1 MIEAFISSIIMAVAI
16 FYIWNNLSIEKFK
29 WRSLRTILILFI
41 TSVVLFLIYI
51 NPNAIFRLITD
62 TIIFI
67 IVYKYLFKKEIK
79 YSITGPVFSQTLCF
93 ISEALFAI
101 VLFVILKQNASE
113 LQDNYLGTIFTNCV
127 VSSIAIVLSK
137 IPLVKKVCIKINNSI
152 GKMDELTIIFLLMIC
167 VFIYNICLINIF
179 RDLKPEI
186 LMLTS
191 MIISLLSLILVI
203 MFFKAKDDYYKINDK
218 YNSSLESLKELEN
231 ALTNHRIDN
240 HENRNHLM
248 TIRNMTTSKK
258 IIKFIDT
265 ILDNKLKDDKNISK
279 ETDIIPAG
287 GLRGLIYSKL
297 LLMNSKEIEYEL
309 DVANS
314 VRIVD
319 ILDYGND
326 TMLDICKIVGIF
338 LDNAIEEVDNLEDKY
353 IVIEMYLEEDVL
365 TITITNTFDNT
376 KCKDNIYKAGI
387 STKGGNHGYGLSL
400 VKKLVHKNKKLKT
413 RHEINDDEFT
423 QILKI
428 YK

>member
-167 VFIYNICLINIF
+167 VFTVSYTH
-179 RDLKPEI
+179 
-186 LMLTS
+186 LT
-191 MIISLLSLILVI
+191 LP
-203 MFFKAKDDYYKINDK
+203 
-218 YNSSLESLKELEN
+218 
-231 ALTNHRIDN
+231 
-240 HENRNHLM
+240 
-248 TIRNMTTSKK
+248 TI
-258 IIKFIDT
+258 
-265 ILDNKLKDDKNISK
+265 
-279 ETDIIPAG
+279 A
-287 GLRGLIYSKL
+287 
-297 LLMNSKEIEYEL
+297 
-309 DVANS
+309 
-314 VRIVD
+314 
-319 ILDYGND
+319 
-326 TMLDICKIVGIF
+326 
-338 LDNAIEEVDNLEDKY
+338 
-353 IVIEMYLEEDVL
+353 
-365 TITITNTFDNT
+365 
-376 KCKDNIYKAGI
+376 
-387 STKGGNHGYGLSL
+387 
-400 VKKLVHKNKKLKT
+400 
-413 RHEINDDEFT
+413 
-423 QILKI
+423 
-428 YK
+428 